1 MLEGGILY
9 IVRYLAPSLDSTH
22 QMTVALFSIKIWI
35 NASRCCQLF
44 PVGKIICFENQYLN
58 MLIIVVSNSFYDN
71 SNSYMV
77 YEFVSH
83 DFFVSS
89 YCVFLCFCVLQYFWL
104 KDDHAYRVIYRDI
117 TFYTQILAC
126 FSFYQA
132 FTVGVCVNLVRNWT
146 RFEIC
151 LVAIVA
157 MVTRVRICCYGYQ
170 SQNLLLPWAPEISKS
185 SSDTLFLFLH
195 LALDLSSV
203 LLPPESLSCHSS
215 RCTTLYL
222 FKVCQPGWGE
232 GQKLGI
238 P

>member
-1 MLEGGILY
+1 MPPD
-9 IVRYLAPSLDSTH
+9 VANCSL
-22 QMTVALFSIKIWI
+22 WE
-35 NASRCCQLF
+35 
-44 PVGKIICFENQYLN
+44 KIICFENQYLN
-58 MLIIVVSNSFYDN
+58 MLIIVVSNSLYDN
-71 SNSYMV
+71 SNRYMV
-77 YEFVSH
+77 YEFFSH

-104 KDDHAYRVIYRDI
+104 KDDHAYRVIYRDN

-132 FTVGVCVNLVRNWT
+132 FIVGVCVDLVRNWT

-170 SQNLLLPWAPEISKS
+170 SWNLLLPWSPEISKS

-203 LLPPESLSCHSS
+203 LLPPQSHSLAILPDVQTIFVQGLLAWLGQGTKIGRSLMFFISLNVNKYFELGLWGLLFI
-215 RCTTLYL
+215 TLL
-222 FKVCQPGWGE
+222 E
-232 GQKLGI
+232 NHLRR
-238 P
+238 